1 MAAKRWLSC
10 AFLGGILMQASPAQT
25 TPASFRNEY
34 ASVNGV
40 RLHYV
45 SAGNGPLILFQ
56 HGFPEFW
63 YEWRNQLAEF
73 GRDHLAVAPDM
84 RGYNL
89 SDKPEALDQ
98 YLMPVLVE
106 DVRALADRL
115 AHGRKFVLVAH
126 DWGGAV
132 AWAFAVAHPEML
144 EKLVI
149 INAPHPGVFGKLLA
163 SDPAQQKASSYM
175 LMFQGG
181 HAEQTLSEDNYA
193 YIKARSQL
201 GTLTGGLNYYR
212 ANRVG
217 PPSPDGTAARGNFA
231 IDPARLTVSVPTLVI
246 WGEKDTALLAQN
258 LDGLDQ
264 FVPRLA
270 IKRIPDGSHWVVHEK
285 PAEVNAYIRAFVAK
299 P

>member
-1 MAAKRWLSC
+1 
-10 AFLGGILMQASPAQT
+10 
-25 TPASFRNEY
+25 
-34 ASVNGV
+34 
-40 RLHYV
+40 
-45 SAGNGPLILFQ
+45 
-56 HGFPEFW
+56 
-63 YEWRNQLAEF
+63 
-73 GRDHLAVAPDM
+73 M

-89 SDKPEALDQ
+89 SDKPEALDR

-115 AHGRKFVLVAH
+115 AHGRKFVLVGH

-132 AWAFAVAHPEML
+132 AWAFAIAHPEML

-149 INAPHPGVFGKLLA
+149 INAPHPGVFHKLLA

-175 LMFQGG
+175 LMFRGG
-181 HAEQTLSEDNYA
+181 QAEQTLSEDNYSLLVRIVLGELQKGIYTEDDKA
-193 YIKARSQL
+193 GYINAWSQP
-201 GTLTGGLNYYR
+201 GALTGGLNYYR
-212 ANRVG
+212 ANCVG
-217 PPSPDGTAARGNFA
+217 PPLPDGTPGPCNFA
-231 IDPARLTVSVPTLVI
+231 IDPAKLTVSVSTLVI
-246 WGEKDTALLAQN
+246 WGEKDTALLVQN

-264 FVPRLA
+264 FVPRLT